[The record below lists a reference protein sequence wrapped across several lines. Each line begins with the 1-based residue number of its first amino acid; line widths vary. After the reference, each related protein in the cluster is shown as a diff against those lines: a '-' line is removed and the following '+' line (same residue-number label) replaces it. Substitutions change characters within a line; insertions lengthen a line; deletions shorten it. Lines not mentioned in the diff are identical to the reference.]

1 MNTLLTALIR
11 GKKLI
16 IALFAVIPLLLTG
29 TLAHADDDRPRKTLV
44 KKKASKAK
52 TKKVKTVK
60 AKKAKTKV
68 RRTGCYE
75 YDDGRYER
83 DDDCDDRNDRFDRD
97 DD

>member
-1 MNTLLTALIR
+1 MNVLLTSLVR

-16 IALFAVIPLLLTG
+16 IALFAIIPLLLTG
-29 TLAHADDDRPRKTLV
+29 TLAHAGDDHPRRTLV
-44 KKKASKAK
+44 KQKVGK

-60 AKKAKTKV
+60 SKKTKSKA

-83 DDDCDDRNDRFDRD
+83 DDDCDRHERFDRD